1 WPGRWRSRLK
11 RVLEECRQGPV
22 VGPAI
27 QAKETKAMSQPAHKI
42 RFGVL
47 QVTIWRN
54 TSDKGTWY
62 SAVPTRSYKQGDET
76 WKETD
81 SLGADDLLIMA
92 ELLRQAFSWIAKQA
106 QADSKARKAR
116 EEANTSVE

>member
-1 WPGRWRSRLK
+1 M
-11 RVLEECRQGPV
+11 
-22 VGPAI
+22 VGAEN
-27 QAKETKAMSQPAHKI
+27 QDKEIPMTQPAHKI
-42 RFGVL
+42 RFGLL

-62 SAVPTRSYKQGDET
+62 SAVPSRSYKQGEDT

-81 SLGADDLLIMA
+81 SLSTDDLLAMA
-92 ELLRQAFSWIAKQA
+92 ELLRQAFAWISRQM

-116 EEANTSVE
+116 EEANVTAE